1 MQVHAEEAGIPRRN
15 LDVDALWLMY
25 RIAGGP
31 EKCLRVSVS
40 SNLELAYIPLDGQHF
55 HSDRDTLR
63 RSYGRC
69 NIRYMEPLQQA
80 LAPTH
85 QANSAEKLAKVE
97 HSLESLQ
104 RKDQAEI
111 DRSVFVT
118 RAHFETEFEAMK
130 DIFSSLSEV
139 RVAMNGVRPML
150 AIEPADETKEERL
163 KRLWERLKAL
173 MIATDKLLNTSESK
187 APFYSEELYGSA
199 NGCWKWAVMEINS
212 IREAGPDSLNPT
224 EYLRSQNYKDKFS
237 EGYFES
243 VRIIRNRIAK
253 LAILPGN

>member
-1 MQVHAEEAGIPRRN
+1 MDSISTLTGI
-15 LDVDALWLMY
+15 LSGGVTGAVISALW
-25 RIAGGP
+25 
-31 EKCLRVSVS
+31 
-40 SNLELAYIPLDGQHF
+40 NHF
-55 HSDRDTLR
+55 SKL
-63 RSYGRC
+63 S
-69 NIRYMEPLQQA
+69 LQRNQA
-80 LAPTH
+80 S
-85 QANSAEKLAKVE
+85 SAEKLAKVE

-163 KRLWERLKAL
+163 KRLSERLKAL

-187 APFYSEELYGSA
+187 APFYSEELYGSV
-199 NGCWKWAVMEINS
+199 NVCWKWAVMEINS
-212 IREAGPDSLNPT
+212 IREAGPDSLNPA
-224 EYLRSQNYKDKFS
+224 EYLRSQSYKDKFS

-243 VRIIRNRIAK
+243 ARIIRNRIAK

>member
-1 MQVHAEEAGIPRRN
+1 MDSITTLTGILSGGVAGAVIS
-15 LDVDALWLMY
+15 ALWNHLS
-25 RIAGGP
+25 
-31 EKCLRVSVS
+31 KLS
-40 SNLELAYIPLDGQHF
+40 
-55 HSDRDTLR
+55 
-63 RSYGRC
+63 
-69 NIRYMEPLQQA
+69 LQRN
-80 LAPTH
+80 

-150 AIEPADETKEERL
+150 AIEPADEAKEERL

-187 APFYSEELYGSA
+187 APFYSEELYGSV

-212 IREAGPDSLNPT
+212 IREAVPDSLNPT

-253 LAILPGN
+253 EPLHKSATRVIFE